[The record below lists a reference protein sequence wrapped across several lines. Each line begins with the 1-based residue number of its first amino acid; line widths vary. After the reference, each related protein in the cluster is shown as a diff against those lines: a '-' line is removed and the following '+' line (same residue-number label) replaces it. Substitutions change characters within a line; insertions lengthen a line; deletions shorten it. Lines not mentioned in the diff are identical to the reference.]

1 MKKLI
6 IAFTVVFTLSNINA
20 FAQPSKKDTLKAVL
34 FEGLSNVKEKTA
46 RRLVKSKAGKPYSE
60 ETVKADIQSILSNG
74 SFDDVEVS
82 IDTATYR
89 LVFIV
94 KERPY
99 VKTITFKGNK
109 KISSGRLRDEA
120 TIKQKEF
127 YDVARFEESKAKILA
142 LYADK
147 GYSDCK
153 LEAYPTTDS
162 KTNLMAINF
171 LITEGNKIVIGEVIP
186 EGVKAYKN
194 KKILKLMKSK
204 KKKIFKEDVLQK
216 DIQEIETFYKNNG
229 FINVKVGEY
238 SVTYDDKRT
247 SVKIKIPV
255 SEGARYKVG
264 KISFTENPVYT
275 EKELRKAVALKA
287 GNIFKDEEFQ
297 ETRMA
302 LMELYSDKGYLHCQL
317 EPEYMPDDE
326 KGVMNINFRI
336 NENEVIYLGRVYIDG
351 LVNTKEFVIRR
362 EITLN
367 EGDVFAAP
375 KVRRSMEK
383 IYNLGFIDSV
393 EPDIQPTSQ
402 PNVMDLVMNIGEGKP
417 GILSAG
423 AGYSSIDQ
431 LVGTLQLQHINLFSR
446 AQRLNLMWE
455 FGARKQNYEI
465 GWTDP
470 WFLDK
475 PMSFGLNVFNTERL
489 RDYGSVFSA
498 YKEGRKGGSVSVG
511 PRLSDYLSLGF
522 SYTYEEVGVYDITN
536 LIADSVSE
544 THDITSSVNS
554 QIVWDSRDNIF
565 DATKGN
571 RQSLAVQ
578 YAGDPLGGNI
588 NFIKPIVK
596 SSWFFPSFWK
606 FVLSLNGTFGLVQN
620 FGNSAT
626 VPIYE
631 KFYVGGAETVR
642 GYQYRSEIGPTEGGK
657 VSTVFNIEYK
667 FPIVQEKKRTI
678 LQGAFFAD
686 AGGAWDDIKDLNLE
700 IGNGTRNI
708 KTGVG
713 FGIRFTTPVFPL
725 RLDWGYGLNHN
736 TGEELSQFYF
746 TIGNIF

>member
-383 IYNLGFIDSV
+383 IYNLGKR
-393 EPDIQPTSQ
+393 
-402 PNVMDLVMNIGEGKP
+402 G
-417 GILSAG
+417 
-423 AGYSSIDQ
+423 
-431 LVGTLQLQHINLFSR
+431 SR
-446 AQRLNLMWE
+446 
-455 FGARKQNYEI
+455 
-465 GWTDP
+465 
-470 WFLDK
+470 
-475 PMSFGLNVFNTERL
+475 
-489 RDYGSVFSA
+489 
-498 YKEGRKGGSVSVG
+498 
-511 PRLSDYLSLGF
+511 
-522 SYTYEEVGVYDITN
+522 
-536 LIADSVSE
+536 
-544 THDITSSVNS
+544 
-554 QIVWDSRDNIF
+554 
-565 DATKGN
+565 
-571 RQSLAVQ
+571 
-578 YAGDPLGGNI
+578 
-588 NFIKPIVK
+588 
-596 SSWFFPSFWK
+596 
-606 FVLSLNGTFGLVQN
+606 
-620 FGNSAT
+620 
-626 VPIYE
+626 
-631 KFYVGGAETVR
+631 
-642 GYQYRSEIGPTEGGK
+642 
-657 VSTVFNIEYK
+657 
-667 FPIVQEKKRTI
+667 
-678 LQGAFFAD
+678 
-686 AGGAWDDIKDLNLE
+686 
-700 IGNGTRNI
+700 
-708 KTGVG
+708 
-713 FGIRFTTPVFPL
+713 
-725 RLDWGYGLNHN
+725 
-736 TGEELSQFYF
+736 
-746 TIGNIF
+746 